1 MYPACPGKTEE
12 GRDCNK
18 KVCLAP
24 LLGWSTLVD
33 PDCVVFSPG
42 FWYSVVIMHPPSSR
56 HNLTTIARAHPRSN
70 PSLSHQV
77 TEDSGQWRC
86 ERCSRS
92 FPNCR
97 WRYIF
102 SMNVADHTGSNWL
115 SVFDEFGEA
124 LLGISAGDLHSMQV
138 SPWLWWLGV
147 WSWRR
152 V

>member
-18 KVCLAP
+18 K
-24 LLGWSTLVD
+24 
-33 PDCVVFSPG
+33 
-42 FWYSVVIMHPPSSR
+42 
-56 HNLTTIARAHPRSN
+56 
-70 PSLSHQV
+70 V

-124 LLGISAGDLHSMQV
+124 LLGISAGDLHSMQDNDAAAFEEVFAASVFKSFTFNIKAKAETYREEMKTRCNV
-138 SPWLWWLGV
+138 SSARPINYSQEARSLLATIREYD
-147 WSWRR
+147 SK
-152 V
+152 